1 MKKYYLKLFC
11 FVLPIGLIA
20 QNTKKDTIM
29 VGLSIPEIIFAEEK
43 EEGERLLSPNRIEK
57 IDAIDIFQ
65 DAPTSSAD
73 ILQKSGAVAVQMSHS
88 GGGSPI

>member
-29 VGLSIPEIIFAEEK
+29 VGLSIPKIIFAEEK

-57 IDAIDIFQ
+57 IDAINIIN
-65 DAPTSSAD
+65 
-73 ILQKSGAVAVQMSHS
+73 ILIKLYLLSPFTTKSLVA
-88 GGGSPI
+88 